1 MNFSNFTRDIIV
13 DGSSIDTMF
22 ITTPQVN
29 ITQAIRDNS
38 TVFTGTDYATD
49 LPPFFTSRGN
59 MNELV
64 SRITQSVI
72 NDSGALSAWDKVSAI
87 ADFISEGNDTIT
99 FLRNNN
105 GTSVPSGLEEESDM
119 AYWILNNSFEGSCDQ
134 FTSLFAVMLRTAD
147 IPVRKVT
154 GFSGGY
160 WNGEAFEVYGKD
172 FTSWVEVHLQT
183 NQNLGNADLGW
194 IPFEACPA
202 MSLVEVTDESWGP
215 LWLDRDLS
223 GQSIWMN
230 GTLRFTDNQTSVAG
244 VGVDMYLVESNMTNQ
259 IPGLAAVSQHLV
271 GTAVTDSN
279 GSFNITGMPNE
290 AVNPGNSSLVIM
302 TKTLDYVGTQGIF
315 SGWNVNVTDD
325 ITLSLSEP
333 QPLTEP
339 KIGIGVNTTIT
350 GSVSLE
356 NVPYND
362 ISSIDSMQIL
372 MNYTTSQL
380 SLIHISEPTRPY

>member
-1 MNFSNFTRDIIV
+1 
-13 DGSSIDTMF
+13 
-22 ITTPQVN
+22 
-29 ITQAIRDNS
+29 
-38 TVFTGTDYATD
+38 
-49 LPPFFTSRGN
+49 

-183 NQNLGNADLGW
+183 NQNLGKCRFGMDSIRG
-194 IPFEACPA
+194 
-202 MSLVEVTDESWGP
+202 
-215 LWLDRDLS
+215 LS
-223 GQSIWMN
+223 G
-230 GTLRFTDNQTSVAG
+230 
-244 VGVDMYLVESNMTNQ
+244 
-259 IPGLAAVSQHLV
+259 
-271 GTAVTDSN
+271 
-279 GSFNITGMPNE
+279 
-290 AVNPGNSSLVIM
+290 
-302 TKTLDYVGTQGIF
+302 
-315 SGWNVNVTDD
+315 NVT
-325 ITLSLSEP
+325 S
-333 QPLTEP
+333 
-339 KIGIGVNTTIT
+339 
-350 GSVSLE
+350 
-356 NVPYND
+356 
-362 ISSIDSMQIL
+362 
-372 MNYTTSQL
+372 
-380 SLIHISEPTRPY
+380 